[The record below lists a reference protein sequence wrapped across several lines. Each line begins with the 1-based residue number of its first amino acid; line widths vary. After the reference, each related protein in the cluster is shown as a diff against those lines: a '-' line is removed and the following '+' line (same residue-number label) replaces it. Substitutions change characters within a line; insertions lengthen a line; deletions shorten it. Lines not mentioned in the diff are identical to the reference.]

1 MERLVNVTGEM
12 NGESQGFRLLAGI
25 ARNTKDFDLLL
36 EGIRDAAANV
46 RAIFVKVC
54 SRGPSR
60 DIDAG
65 SQTNCGVSHKISK
78 VDQGPD

>member
-1 MERLVNVTGEM
+1 VNVTGEM

-60 DIDAG
+60 DIDEVPIAG
-65 SQTNCGVSHKISK
+65 FRVLAAVVVRPG
-78 VDQGPD
+78 